1 MAENARRILLNQGKI
16 FWDGE
21 IIADGVSCV
30 ITITPTVTESTS
42 LGEITPSSRWAG
54 VKYKVDVKSYRSKPY
69 AKEYVKEYINTGLAP
84 EVTIQG
90 IQDDKGSD
98 YYEAYGA
105 ETVTAT
111 GCIATGDIVALNVD
125 ASSSDHFQDSITF
138 AAKNIQF

>member
-21 IIADGVSCV
+21 IIADGISCV
-30 ITITPTVTESTS
+30 ITITPTVTKSTA
-42 LGEITPSSRWAG
+42 LGERTPSSRWAQ
-54 VKYKVDVKSYRSKPY
+54 VEYKVDVKSYRAKPY

-90 IQDDKGSD
+90 IQDDSGSD

-111 GCIATGDIVALNVD
+111 GCIATGDITLLNVD
-125 ASSSDHFQDSITF
+125 SSSSDHLQDSITF
-138 AAKNIQF
+138 AAKNLQF